1 MNHPIVKDWKLGS
14 PARIDYDSVTTY
26 RGDYSKARNFSLA
39 SAYPIVEAYRDRAA
53 VGARLNFMD
62 PVGFHGADINVS
74 YTPSTSLPDDERV
87 HASATYRL
95 WPWTFGATYN
105 KADFYDFFGPT
116 KRSRKGY
123 SASVDYANFII
134 ADKPRFLEYTIG
146 ASYYGGLDEHPTAQ
160 NVPATYE
167 EFVNARAELS
177 FKKLRR
183 SIGAVEYE
191 KGIRWDLGLYS
202 NYVPKEFDATAPAQQ
217 RREDLN
223 EFYAAGRARL
233 DLGFLLP

>member
-1 MNHPIVKDWKLGS
+1 MVLDAPNRSIT
-14 PARIDYDSVTTY
+14 A
-26 RGDYSKARNFSLA
+26 
-39 SAYPIVEAYRDRAA
+39 VE
-53 VGARLNFMD
+53 
-62 PVGFHGADINVS
+62 H
-74 YTPSTSLPDDERV
+74 
-87 HASATYRL
+87 
-95 WPWTFGATYN
+95 
-105 KADFYDFFGPT
+105 
-116 KRSRKGY
+116 
-123 SASVDYANFII
+123 
-134 ADKPRFLEYTIG
+134 EYTIG

-217 RREDLN
+217 RREDLALTN
-223 EFYAAGRARL
+223 SS
-233 DLGFLLP
+233 